1 MMTVAQ
7 VSKRTGVSVR
17 TLHHYDQI
25 GLLKPTEVTDA
36 GYRLYDDTALDKL
49 YMILVYREL
58 GLSLNEIGSILDAPD
73 YDRNRVLEHQIKLMQ
88 ERGKKLQNRISFARG
103 MLMLG
108 VKYMDFEGFDPKKI
122 DEYSQQAKTLYGKTD
137 AYKEFEQKSK
147 NRTAEQEKDLNAQVM
162 DFFARLG
169 KMRPCEPD
177 SEAAQN
183 WAKELQAFFT
193 EHFYTCTPQILKSLA
208 ESYAGGGSMTE
219 NIDKAGGEGTG
230 AFAKQVID
238 IYTQKLL

>member
-1 MMTVAQ
+1 MMVAQ

-25 GLLKPTEVTDA
+25 GLLNPTEVTDA
-36 GYRLYDDTALDKL
+36 GYRLYDDAALDKL

-58 GLSLNEIGSILDAPD
+58 GLPLNEIGNILDAPD

-88 ERGKKLQNRISFARG
+88 ERVEKLQNQISFARG

-122 DEYSQQAKTLYGKTD
+122 DEYSQQAKVLYGKTD

-162 DFFARLG
+162 ELFAKLG
-169 KMRPCEPD
+169 KLRPCEPD

-183 WAKELQAFFT
+183 
-193 EHFYTCTPQILKSLA
+193 
-208 ESYAGGGSMTE
+208 
-219 NIDKAGGEGTG
+219 
-230 AFAKQVID
+230 
-238 IYTQKLL
+238 

>member
-25 GLLKPTEVTDA
+25 GLLKPAEVTDA
-36 GYRLYDDTALDKL
+36 GYRLYDGGALDKL

-73 YDRNRVLEHQIKLMQ
+73 YDRNRVLEHQIQMMQ
-88 ERGKKLQNRISFARG
+88 ERVEKLQNRISFARG
-103 MLMLG
+103 MLTLG
-108 VKYMDFEGFDPKKI
+108 VKYMDFEGFNPKKI
-122 DEYSQQAKTLYGKTD
+122 DEYSQQAKVLYGKTD
-137 AYKEFEQKSK
+137 AYKEFEQKQK
-147 NRTAEQEKDLNAQVM
+147 GRTKEQEKDLSTQVM
-162 DFFARLG
+162 ELFAKLG
-169 KMRPCEPD
+169 KMRPCAPD
-177 SEAAQN
+177 SEKAQN

-193 EHFYTCTPQILKSLA
+193 EHFYTCTPQLLKGLA

-219 NIDKAGGEGTG
+219 NIDKAGGDGTG

>member
-25 GLLKPTEVTDA
+25 GLLNPTEVTDA
-36 GYRLYDDTALDKL
+36 GYRLYDDGALDKL

-58 GLSLNEIGSILDAPD
+58 GLHLNEIGSILDAPD

-88 ERGKKLQNRISFARG
+88 ERIEKLQNRISFARG
-103 MLMLG
+103 MLTLG
-108 VKYMDFEGFDPKKI
+108 VKYMDFEGFDPKKM
-122 DEYSQQAKTLYGKTD
+122 DEYSTQAKALYGKTD
-137 AYKEFEQKSK
+137 AYKEFAQKSAS
-147 NRTAEQEKDLNAQVM
+147 RTKAQEKDLGAQVM

-169 KMRPCEPD
+169 KMRPCAPD
-177 SEAAQN
+177 CEQAQA
-183 WAKELQAFFT
+183 WAKELRDFFT
-193 EHFYTCTPQILKSLA
+193 ANYYTCTPQILGSLA

-219 NIDKAGGEGTG
+219 NIDKVGGEGTG

-238 IYTQKLL
+238 IYLARL

>member
-36 GYRLYDDTALDKL
+36 GYRLYDDGALDKL

-58 GLSLNEIGSILDAPD
+58 GLSLNEIGSILDAAD
-73 YDRNRVLEHQIKLMQ
+73 YDRNRVLEHQIKLMR
-88 ERGKKLQNRISFARG
+88 ERVEKLQNRISFARG
-103 MLMLG
+103 MLTLG

-162 DFFARLG
+162 ELFAKLG
-169 KMRPCEPD
+169 KLRPCAPD
-177 SEAAQN
+177 SEQAQN

-193 EHFYTCTPQILKSLA
+193 EHFYTCTPQILQGLA

-230 AFAKQVID
+230 AFAREVLMR
-238 IYTQKLL
+238 YVEGLL

>member
-7 VSKRTGVSVR
+7 MRRRTGVSVR

-25 GLLKPTEVTDA
+25 GLLKPTTVTEA

-88 ERGKKLQNRISFARG
+88 ERAEKLQNRISFARG
-103 MLMLG
+103 ILMLG

-137 AYKEFEQKSK
+137 AYKEFEQKQK
-147 NRTAEQEKDLNAQVM
+147 GRTKEQEKDLNAQVM
-162 DFFARLG
+162 NFFARLG
-169 KMRPCEPD
+169 KMRPCAPD
-177 SEAAQN
+177 SEEAQN

-193 EHFYTCTPQILKSLA
+193 EHFYTCTPQILKGLA

-219 NIDKAGGEGTG
+219 NIDRVGGEGTG

-238 IYTQKLL
+238 LYTQKLL

>member
-25 GLLKPTEVTDA
+25 GLLKPTEITEA
-36 GYRLYDDTALDKL
+36 GYRLYDETALDKL

-58 GLSLNEIGSILDAPD
+58 GLSLNEISNILDAPD

-88 ERGKKLQNRISFARG
+88 ERIEKLQNRISFARG
-103 MLMLG
+103 MLTLG
-108 VKYMDFEGFDPKKI
+108 VKYMDFEGFDPKKL
-122 DEYSQQAKTLYGKTD
+122 DEYSQQAKVLYGKTD
-137 AYKEFEQKSK
+137 AYREFEQKQKS
-147 NRTAEQEKDLNAQVM
+147 RTKEQEKDLNAQVM

-177 SEAAQN
+177 SEEAQK

-193 EHFYTCTPQILKSLA
+193 EHFYTCTPQILGSLA
-208 ESYAGGGSMTE
+208 ESYADGGSMTE
-219 NIDKAGGEGTG
+219 NIDKVGGEGTG

-238 IYTQKLL
+238 SYLSRL

>member
-36 GYRLYDDTALDKL
+36 GYRLYDNAALDKL

-58 GLSLNEIGSILDAPD
+58 GLSLDEISNILDAPD
-73 YDRNRVLEHQIKLMQ
+73 YDRNLVLEHQIKLMQ
-88 ERGKKLQNRISFARG
+88 ERIEKLQNRIALANG
-103 MLMLG
+103 MLMTG
-108 VKYMDFEGFDPKKI
+108 VKFMDFEGFVPKKI
-122 DEYSQQAKTLYGKTD
+122 DEYSQQAKVLYGKTD
-137 AYKEFEQKSK
+137 AYKEFEQKQKS
-147 NRTAEQEKDLNAQVM
+147 RTKEQEKDLGAQVM
-162 DFFARLG
+162 ELFAKLG
-169 KMRPCEPD
+169 KMRPCPPD

-193 EHFYTCTPQILKSLA
+193 EHFYTCTPQILGSLA

-219 NIDKAGGEGTG
+219 NIDKVGGDGTG

-238 IYTQKLL
+238 IYLARL